1 MVVNDLEEIKKSL
14 QSGLVKDCEFDC
26 EISRL
31 LEDIKFYL
39 LSNAPK
45 GISKVFDFFGTS
57 GKIKFKNCKFKTSD
71 FSEIEAI
78 TSLRSVD
85 AGKKFIFEDC
95 KFYDNSLNFCMI
107 EVFDNL
113 EFINCHCENLQ
124 INISQIKDSMTFTNC
139 EFENEIKFSN
149 SKINNIKFQKC
160 KFYNKEADCENDEE
174 EDEDQILNI
183 NSNETDFNSLS
194 FISCEFDHMVF
205 IMGAKIENFDMQK
218 CTIYKDL
225 AFFKSEISLITIKKL
240 EAYIVAF
247 VELNAKKMEIKGI
260 SVTGKIEFDKCKI
273 DNKILLDTFSLP
285 IVRMTDLVV
294 SDMIYFSNG
303 GIGEFIGEDS
313 QIKHMH
319 FILVKIYKKPTLD
332 NFGAKSV
339 TTLLDTTIQDDD
351 GNFYSFDMFKS
362 RHKFDFN

>member
-1 MVVNDLEEIKKSL
+1 MVNDLEEIKKSL
-14 QSGLVKDCEFDC
+14 KSGLVKDCEFDC

-71 FSEIEAI
+71 FNATNAI

-85 AGKKFIFEDC
+85 AGKKFIFENC
-95 KFYDNSLNFCMI
+95 EFYDDSLNFCMI

-113 EFINCHCENLQ
+113 EFINCHCKNLQ
-124 INISQIKDSMTFTNC
+124 INISQIKDSITFTNC

-149 SKINNIKFQKC
+149 SKINSMKFQNC
-160 KFYNKEADCENDEE
+160 KFYNKETDCENDEE
-174 EDEDQILNI
+174 DGDDEDQILNI

-205 IMGAKIENFDMQK
+205 IMGAKIEKFDMQK

-225 AFFKSEISLITIKKL
+225 AFFKSEISLATIKKL
-240 EAYIVAF
+240 KAYIVAF
-247 VELNAKKMEIKGI
+247 GESNAKKIEIKGI
-260 SVTGKIEFDKCKI
+260 SITGKIEFDKCEI
-273 DNKILLDTFSLP
+273 DYMLLSTFSLP
-285 IVRMTDLVV
+285 IVRMTDLAI
-294 SDMIYFSNG
+294 SDMIYFSDG

-313 QIKHMH
+313 KIKHMH
-319 FILVKIYKKPTLD
+319 FILVKIYKKPTLN
-332 NFGAKSV
+332 NFIASKV
-339 TTLLDTTIQDDD
+339 TKLLDSTTIQDDD
-351 GNFYSFDMFKS
+351 GNFYSFDMFKE
-362 RHKFDFN
+362 N